1 MSAQPNFVTTVNNSA
16 VQLSSSTAG
25 RATVFTAGTSGSWLR
40 ALNVCSESKNAYKLK
55 FKLILSATSSP
66 TLCEVTIPAA
76 DRNGPK
82 PINIMDPRYIP
93 AMDPAPNRGLMLAA
107 GQALA
112 IEIPETVYKKLAG
125 SVGANG
131 SAFDQAPAGASTSTV
146 QLAGSGVNEDSLIL
160 SIPDDQE
167 GYLTLYP
174 LPYTAGDAHFT
185 RKVRLMVD
193 PTTNALVSP
202 EGLSLGFYDTSTNA
216 VVHSMTIPTGTEIGE
231 LSISSDGTVS
241 AGGSVVSSA
250 QRVVISTFESPLVQ
264 LVAEPGLAAGDTIDV
279 VAFGG
284 DF

>member
-40 ALNVCSESKNAYKLK
+40 AVNVCSESKNSYKLK
-55 FKLILSATSSP
+55 FKLVLSATSSP
-66 TLCEVTIPAA
+66 ILCEVTVPAA
-76 DRNGPK
+76 DKNGPK

-112 IEIPETVYKKLAG
+112 IEIPETSYLKLASSVGSGGSAYVYKA
-125 SVGANG
+125 
-131 SAFDQAPAGASTSTV
+131 AGAD
-146 QLAGSGVNEDSLIL
+146 SGISLTESRVNEDSLIL

-167 GYLTLYP
+167 GYLTLFP
-174 LPYTAGDAHFT
+174 LPYSAGDEHFT
-185 RKVRLMVD
+185 RRVRLMID

-202 EGLSLGFYDTSTNA
+202 EGLSLGFFDTSANT
-216 VVHSMTIPTGTEIGE
+216 
-231 LSISSDGTVS
+231 ISSSLTMPAGTMIHDVQIS
-241 AGGSVVSSA
+241 AGGLVTAKGVNVSSTELVA
-250 QRVVISTFESPLVQ
+250 LAYFEAPSVQ
-264 LVAEPGLAAGDTIDV
+264 LEAESGLAAGDTIDV